1 VQSARQDDA
10 VLSTRIR
17 GAADTYR
24 RTSALA
30 DVQPVDYKR
39 DLGGGPIPPI
49 MPNPY
54 ATPNCGAGKVIG
66 LQGKVALGAL
76 EIYGSIV
83 GATSIVG
90 LVLLPFGVQGGWERI
105 VHAKDEYYGCLGRD
119 NQ

>member
-39 DLGGGPIPPI
+39 DLGGGPISPI